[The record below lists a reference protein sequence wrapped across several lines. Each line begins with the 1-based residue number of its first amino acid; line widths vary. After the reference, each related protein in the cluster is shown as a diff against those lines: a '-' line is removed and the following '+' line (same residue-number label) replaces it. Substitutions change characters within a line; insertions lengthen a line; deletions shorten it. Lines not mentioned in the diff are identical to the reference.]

1 MKNRNKDLISAMAT
15 SSFLAC
21 PAYACRQLFKNRQKL
36 NSYRILFSLVLAM
49 TLYCPSNAKAAT
61 FDSMDY
67 LPDYNQWNAAP
78 WSWGVPRYQ
87 LYFSQNMLNGYQG
100 VIDKITFFG
109 QPDRFVSPITYDV
122 NIYIS
127 STSRTAAELSTTNL
141 EDNHGADK
149 TLVFSGKLELSYP
162 NFVIDVDNVYNYT
175 NNGNL
180 LLDFCFNTTSPQ
192 DTFRDGD
199 VFGFQAYSYYG
210 QSNIARTYTDLLNG
224 PNVIQ
229 TYSAGALRTQID
241 FTTIPEPATLLLFG
255 LAGLALRRKR

>member
-1 MKNRNKDLISAMAT
+1 MKSREVVLT
-15 SSFLAC
+15 STIA
-21 PAYACRQLFKNRQKL
+21 
-36 NSYRILFSLVLAM
+36 IVLAM
-49 TLYCPSNAKAAT
+49 TLYCPSNAQAST
-61 FDSMDY
+61 FDSKNY
-67 LPDYNQWNAAP
+67 LPGYDSWNAAP

-87 LYFSQNMLNGYQG
+87 LFFSQNMLNGYQG
-100 VIDKITFFG
+100 YVDKITFFG
-109 QPDRFVSPITYDV
+109 GTNRPITYDL

-127 STSRTAAELSTTNL
+127 TTSKTAGGLSKTNL
-141 EDNHGADK
+141 NDNHGADK
-149 TLVFSGKLELSYP
+149 TLVFSGKLGLSYP
-162 NFVIDVDNVYNYT
+162 NFVIDVDNVYNYK

-224 PNVIQ
+224 PNTIM